1 MFDCAIRIL
10 GPDRRRDAEWLADQ
24 QTRHLDAIYAAH
36 AGILKPSAPHP
47 DAERLMHELAE
58 QMLKHSTQ
66 MLRTAFA
73 ALTDMFAK
81 TLETAV
87 HGAPKTEAPRRRLS

>member
-10 GPDRRRDAEWLADQ
+10 GPSRRRDADWLADQ

-47 DAERLMHELAE
+47 DAERLMRELAA
-58 QMLKHSTQ
+58 QMLEHSTL
-66 MLRTAFA
+66 MMRTAFI

-81 TLETAV
+81 TLEAAV
-87 HGAPKTEAPRRRLS
+87 HGAPKTADGNRRLS